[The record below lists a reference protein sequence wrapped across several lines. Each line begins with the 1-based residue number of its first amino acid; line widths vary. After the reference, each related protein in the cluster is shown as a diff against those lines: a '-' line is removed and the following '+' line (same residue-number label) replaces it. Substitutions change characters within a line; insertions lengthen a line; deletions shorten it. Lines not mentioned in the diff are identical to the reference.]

1 MFFMGPRKSRFDV
14 PSGTIQGWACL
25 NRLLILLGK

>member
-1 MFFMGPRKSRFDV
+1 MIFQNSMGPRKLKCDV

-25 NRLLILLGK
+25 DVFVIS